1 MAVHVCEQAR
11 GGDKTPI
18 VIAST
23 ASPFKFAAS
32 VLPAAF
38 GVAPQGDDFAQLNT
52 LSKASGLSAPD
63 ALAGLQGRKERFLT
77 VVAPADM
84 KQAVAGW
91 LSLF

>member
-1 MAVHVCEQAR
+1 MER
-11 GGDKTPI
+11 
-18 VIAST
+18 
-23 ASPFKFAAS
+23 
-32 VLPAAF
+32 VLSC
-38 GVAPQGDDFAQLNT
+38 VAPQGDDFAQLNT